1 MLHFV
6 VDLIDQRIPILD
18 LPIALL
24 VEVGR
29 QRYVVKEHGV
39 DVEGIVRTDER
50 KDARGPMPGPTFVD
64 GEAEGLLGLPLA
76 LLDVGLLPVKGC
88 ARHDYTYTYWRY
100 NGRVGIPNC
109 AAETDGGA
117 GVASGERAKCVF
129 R

>member
-76 LLDVGLLPVKGC
+76 LLDVGLLPVE
-88 ARHDYTYTYWRY
+88 
-100 NGRVGIPNC
+100 GRAGHGKAGQGREMAWC
-109 AAETDGGA
+109 WLAAGPGRTGPEN
-117 GVASGERAKCVF
+117 GVACGALPQD
-129 R
+129 